1 MRALKKW
8 SYIVVA
14 LACTA
19 AQAAT
24 ESNLDKRLVGE
35 WQGERD
41 AKSSC
46 QFQSRSVKRLPD
58 GKYII
63 SYYSDA
69 AQTRKTAEV
78 KGMWWS
84 ADKTLFMQPP
94 GTTGKPEAYRYYM
107 IDKNTVRLESTEID
121 LNAECLDDSTLI
133 DSRVVQE

>member
-1 MRALKKW
+1 MRALKIW

-24 ESNLDKRLVGE
+24 ETNLDKRLVGE
-35 WQGERD
+35 WRT
-41 AKSSC
+41 
-46 QFQSRSVKRLPD
+46 VKRLPN

-69 AQTRKTAEV
+69 AQTHKTAEV

-84 ADKTLFMQPP
+84 SDKTLFMQPP

-107 IDKNTVRLESTEID
+107 IDKNTVRLENTEVD
-121 LNAECLDDSTLI
+121 LSAECLDDSTLI

>member
-1 MRALKKW
+1 MRALRQW
-8 SYIVVA
+8 SYIVLA

-19 AQAAT
+19 SQAASET
-24 ESNLDKRLVGE
+24 NIDNRLVGE

-41 AKSSC
+41 AKSAC
-46 QFQSRSVKRLPD
+46 KFQSRTVKRMPN
-58 GKYII
+58 GKYVI
-63 SYYSDA
+63 SYFSDA
-69 AQTRKTAEV
+69 AHTQKIAEV

-94 GTTGKPEAYRYYM
+94 GTTGKPDAYRYYM
-107 IDKNTVRLESTEID
+107 IDSNTVRLESTEVD